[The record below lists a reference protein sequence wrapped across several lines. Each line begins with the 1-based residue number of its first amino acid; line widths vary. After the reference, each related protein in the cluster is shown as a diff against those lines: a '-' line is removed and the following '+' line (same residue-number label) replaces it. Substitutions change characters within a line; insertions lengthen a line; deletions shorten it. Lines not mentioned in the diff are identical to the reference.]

1 MPGSALA
8 DRQLLRRSHSQRGLS
23 KAVMGLRKTSYDS
36 LNRLEECTSFQNP
49 FTGSRNAD
57 QGLWRGFLTAGSEKG
72 TEERQSSQQGSVDPW
87 KDTVPARAR
96 TGSLRGCQRGSSAAM
111 AVLRSSPQGSAMLG
125 ESSMLLLVSPS
136 TIRQHSGGMPEP
148 DAQLHEVQTCIMSML
163 ILALMDRTSS
173 APRG

>member
-1 MPGSALA
+1 MPVNTMA

-36 LNRLEECTSFQNP
+36 LSRLEECTSFQNP

-72 TEERQSSQQGSVDPW
+72 AAERQPSQQGSVDPW
-87 KDTVPARAR
+87 KDAVPAHAR

-111 AVLRSSPQGSAMLG
+111 AVLRGSPQGSAMHG
-125 ESSMLLLVSPS
+125 ESLMLLLAPY
-136 TIRQHSGGMPEP
+136 
-148 DAQLHEVQTCIMSML
+148 
-163 ILALMDRTSS
+163 LALRDHLALCQILTASCMRCSPAS
-173 APRG
+173 